1 MEYLQI
7 LKYEKDEYYTK
18 HHDYLP
24 NQSLMQCGTRV
35 LTVFM
40 YLNDVEEGGA
50 TYFPN
55 LGIKNEPKL
64 GRIIIWPNGLDSD
77 ASTIDERTVHE
88 AQPVNKGVKYA
99 ANAWFHL
106 YDFKTP
112 NAWTCT
118 G

>member
-1 MEYLQI
+1 MW
-7 LKYEKDEYYTK
+7 D
-18 HHDYLP
+18 
-24 NQSLMQCGTRV
+24 RV

-50 TYFPN
+50 TNFPY
-55 LGIKNEPKL
+55 LGIKNEAKL
-64 GRIIIWPNGLDSD
+64 GRILIWPNAMHSD
-77 ASTIDERTVHE
+77 ASKMDERTAHE
-88 AQPVNKGVKYA
+88 AQPVIKGVKYA

-112 NAWTCT
+112 NKWTCT